1 MIRLLIRTAVFL
13 VSAALGL
20 LVAAWLVPDVTLT
33 LSGFLLT
40 VIIFAVLQ
48 NVLAPFILKITRKHA
63 PAFLGGIGLLS
74 TFVALLIASLVAG
87 GISIRGVFA
96 WVLATLIVWL
106 VTALGAFLLPTL
118 FLKKKV
124 ADRRSDSV

>member
-33 LSGFLLT
+33 VSGFVLT

-48 NVLAPFILKITRKHA
+48 SVLAPFILKITRRHA

-124 ADRRSDSV
+124 ADRRSDGI

>member
-33 LSGFLLT
+33 VSGFILT

-48 NVLAPFILKITRKHA
+48 SVLAPFILKITRKYA

-74 TFVALLIASLVAG
+74 TFVALLISSLVAG

-124 ADRRSDSV
+124 ADRRSDNV